1 MRPVMWPDVAP
12 MTTGEPAEWITAFV
26 IALVLT
32 AVAGFLVAAEV
43 AITRVMSVGLPEA
56 SGPERAAR
64 ADRRWGRVAAD
75 PTRHLNALLFL
86 RVVCEVCAV
95 IAAAMGMVFLLG
107 LGWPALLLTAVAMVV
122 VESVLIAIAPRILG
136 RQFAGQFARASAA
149 VVYPVQVVVGPLAQL
164 LVGAGRA
171 ITPRGKGDREGPFST
186 EVELRQLVDLAEQ
199 GEVIDAEER
208 QMIHSVFKLDDTS
221 VREVMV
227 PRPDIVFTSRDAD
240 ADAVLTLAL
249 GSGYSRIPVTGEDE
263 DDVVGIVYLKD
274 LVDQLRDRWAA
285 SAGSAGAEV
294 PLTAGDVMRAA
305 SYVPDTKPI
314 DELLREMQQQR
325 NHVAVA
331 IDEYGGTAGLVTLED
346 IVEEIVGEITDEYD
360 HEIPPV
366 VWLDD
371 GSVRV
376 TARLPLGELDELF
389 PDRDLDVPDVE
400 TVGGLVA
407 FVLGRVPVGGARAE
421 YAGLRLTLEGKS
433 SRRNRM
439 TTVLVERLP
448 EEGAGAPDDRGRNED
463 VRSTDQ

>member
-1 MRPVMWPDVAP
+1 MSASLWSDPVPVG
-12 MTTGEPAEWITAFV
+12 TGDPWEWV
-26 IALVLT
+26 SALVAALLLT
-32 AVAGFLVAAEV
+32 GIAGLLVAAEV
-43 AITRVMSVGLPEA
+43 AVTRVISMGMDA
-56 SGPERAAR
+56 TYGERAVKVGPA
-64 ADRRWGRVAAD
+64 WERVAAA
-75 PTRHLNALLFL
+75 PAAHLNTLMFL

-95 IAAAMGMVFLLG
+95 LAAGVGMVFLLG
-107 LGWPALLLTAVAMVV
+107 PGWPALLLTAVLMVV
-122 VESVLIAIAPRILG
+122 MECVLIAVTPRILG
-136 RQFAGQFARASAA
+136 RQFAGPIARVSAT
-149 VVYPVQVVVGPLAQL
+149 VLRPLQIVLGPPARL

-171 ITPRGKGDREGPFST
+171 LTPRGKGDREGPFSSET
-186 EVELRQLVDLAEQ
+186 ELRQLVDLAEQ
-199 GEVIDAEER
+199 GEVIDADER

-227 PRPDIVFTSRDAD
+227 PRPDIVFTSREAD

-274 LVDQLRDRWAA
+274 LVERLRDRWAA
-285 SAGSAGAEV
+285 AAGGAEDV
-294 PLTAGDVMRAA
+294 PLTAGDVMRQAT
-305 SYVPDTKPI
+305 YVPDTKPI
-314 DELLREMQQQR
+314 DELLREMQQR
-325 NHVAVA
+325 RHHVAVA

-360 HEIPPV
+360 HEIPPIDR
-366 VWLDD
+366 LDED
-371 GSVRV
+371 RVRV
-376 TARLPLGELDELF
+376 TARLPLGELAELF
-389 PDRDLDVPDVE
+389 PECDLEVSDVE

-407 FVLGRVPVGGARAE
+407 FVLGRVPAGGAQAE

-448 EEGAGAPDDRGRNED
+448 VEETDAVEGKDKN

>member
-1 MRPVMWPDVAP
+1 MSPSEWPDVAP
-12 MTTGEPAEWITAFV
+12 LTTGDPAEWLAAFSA
-26 IALVLT
+26 ALVLT
-32 AVAGFLVAAEV
+32 AVAGFLVSAEV
-43 AITRVMSVGLPEA
+43 AVTRVMSVGLPA
-56 SGPERAAR
+56 VSGVERAAV
-64 ADRRWGRVAAD
+64 AERRWERVAED
-75 PTRHLNALLFL
+75 PTRHLNVLLFL

-95 IAAAMGMVFLLG
+95 LAAAVGMVFLLG
-107 LGWPALLLTAVAMVV
+107 LGWPALALTAVAMVV

-136 RQFAGQFARASAA
+136 RQFAGPVARASAT
-149 VVYPVQVVVGPLAQL
+149 VVYPLQVVVGPISQL

-171 ITPRGKGDREGPFST
+171 LTPRAKGDREGPFST

-199 GEVIDAEER
+199 GEVIDPEER

-227 PRPDIVFTSRDAD
+227 PRPDIVFTSRDDD
-240 ADAVLTLAL
+240 ADEVLAL
-249 GSGYSRIPVTGEDE
+249 ALASGYSRIPVTGEDE

-274 LVDQLRDRWAA
+274 LVERLRDRWAA
-285 SAGSAGAEV
+285 AAGSRGDV
-294 PLTAGDVMRAA
+294 PLAAGDVMRQAT
-305 SYVPDTKPI
+305 YVPDTKPI
-314 DELLREMQQQR
+314 DELLREMQKQR
-325 NHVAVA
+325 NHVAVV

-366 VWLDD
+366 DWLDD
-371 GSVRV
+371 DRVRV

-407 FVLGRVPVGGARAE
+407 FVLGRVPVGGAQAE

-448 EEGAGAPDDRGRNED
+448 HDAEGAFQADDD
-463 VRSTDQ
+463 DMRSMDQ

>member
-1 MRPVMWPDVAP
+1 MAVVVA
-12 MTTGEPAEWITAFV
+12 
-26 IALVLT
+26 LLLT
-32 AVAGFLVAAEV
+32 AAAGFLGAAEV
-43 AITRVMSVGLPEA
+43 AVTRVMSLGMEA
-56 SGPERAAR
+56 AHGERAAKAR
-64 ADRRWGRVAAD
+64 PSWDRVAAD
-75 PTRHLNALLFL
+75 PTAHLNMLLFL

-95 IAAAMGMVFLLG
+95 LAAAVGMVFLLG
-107 LGWPALLLTAVAMVV
+107 LGWPALVLTAVAMVV
-122 VESVLIAIAPRILG
+122 VECVLIAVTPRILG
-136 RQFAGQFARASAA
+136 RQFSGPIARAGAA
-149 VVYPVQVVVGPLAQL
+149 VVHPLQVVLGPLARL

-171 ITPRGKGDREGPFST
+171 LTPRGKGDRDGPFST

-199 GEVIDAEER
+199 GDVIDPEER
-208 QMIHSVFKLDDTS
+208 EMIHSVFKLDDTS

-240 ADAVLTLAL
+240 ADAVLTLAM

-274 LVDQLRDRWAA
+274 LVERLRDRWAA
-285 SAGSAGAEV
+285 TAGGADDV
-294 PLTAGDVMRAA
+294 PLTAGDVMRSAT
-305 SYVPDTKPI
+305 YVPDTKPI

-360 HEIPPV
+360 HEIAPV
-366 VWLDD
+366 DWLDED
-371 GSVRV
+371 KVRV
-376 TARLPLGELDELF
+376 TARLPLGELAELF
-389 PDRDLDVPDVE
+389 PDRDLDVSDVE

-407 FVLGRVPVGGARAE
+407 FVLGRVPAGGAQAQ

-448 EEGAGAPDDRGRNED
+448 LEQGQGFDQH

>member
-1 MRPVMWPDVAP
+1 MRTSVWPDVAAL
-12 MTTGEPAEWITAFV
+12 TTGGPAEWITSFAV
-26 IALVLT
+26 ALVLT

-43 AITRVMSVGLPEA
+43 AVTRVVSVGL
-56 SGPERAAR
+56 SGAGQGRGRGWER
-64 ADRRWGRVAAD
+64 VSAD
-75 PTRHLNALLFL
+75 PTRHLNVLLFL

-95 IAAAMGMVFLLG
+95 IAAAAGMVFLLG
-107 LGWPALLLTAVAMVV
+107 PGWPALVLTAVAMVV
-122 VESVLIAIAPRILG
+122 VESVLIAVTPRILG
-136 RQFAGQFARASAA
+136 RQFSGPLARASAA
-149 VVYPVQVVVGPLAQL
+149 IVHPVQVVVGPLAQL

-171 ITPRGKGDREGPFST
+171 LTPRGKGDREGPFST
-186 EVELRQLVDLAEQ
+186 EVEFRQLVDLAEQ
-199 GEVIDAEER
+199 GEVIDPEER

-227 PRPDIVFTSRDAD
+227 PRPDIVFTAREAD

-249 GSGYSRIPVTGEDE
+249 ASGYSRIPVTGEDE

-274 LVDQLRDRWAA
+274 LVDRLRDRWAA
-285 SAGSAGAEV
+285 AAGNPGGEV
-294 PLTAGDVMRAA
+294 PLTAGDVMRPAT
-305 SYVPDTKPI
+305 YVPDTKPI
-314 DELLREMQQQR
+314 DELLREMQKQR

-366 VWLDD
+366 QWLDGD
-371 GSVRV
+371 RVRV
-376 TARLPLGELDELF
+376 TARLPLGELAELF
-389 PDRDLDVPDVE
+389 PDEALDVDDVE

-407 FVLGRVPVGGARAE
+407 FVLGRVPAGGAQAQ

-448 EEGAGAPDDRGRNED
+448 TGEDDPDGNKNT
-463 VRSTDQ
+463 RSTEQ

>member
-1 MRPVMWPDVAP
+1 MRPSVWPDVAAL
-12 MTTGEPAEWITAFV
+12 TTGDPVEWITSFAV
-26 IALVLT
+26 ALVLT
-32 AVAGFLVAAEV
+32 AAAGFLVAAEV
-43 AITRVMSVGLPEA
+43 AVTRVVSVGLSGEA
-56 SGPERAAR
+56 EGRGRGWAR
-64 ADRRWGRVAAD
+64 VSAD
-75 PTRHLNALLFL
+75 PTRHLNVLLFL

-95 IAAAMGMVFLLG
+95 IAAAVGMVFLLG
-107 LGWPALLLTAVAMVV
+107 LGWPALVLTAVAMVV
-122 VESVLIAIAPRILG
+122 VESVLISVTPRILG
-136 RQFAGQFARASAA
+136 RQFSGRLARASAA

-171 ITPRGKGDREGPFST
+171 LTPRAKGDREGPFST
-186 EVELRQLVDLAEQ
+186 EVEFRQLVDLAEQ
-199 GEVIDAEER
+199 GEVIDPEER

-227 PRPDIVFTSRDAD
+227 PRPDIVFTGREAD

-249 GSGYSRIPVTGEDE
+249 ASGYSRIPVTGEDE

-274 LVDQLRDRWAA
+274 LVDRLRDRWAA
-285 SAGSAGAEV
+285 AAGNPDGEV
-294 PLTAGDVMRAA
+294 PLTAGDVMRPAT
-305 SYVPDTKPI
+305 YVPDTKPI
-314 DELLREMQQQR
+314 DELLREMQKQR

-366 VWLDD
+366 QWLDAD
-371 GSVRV
+371 RVRV
-376 TARLPLGELDELF
+376 TARLPLGELAELF
-389 PDRDLDVPDVE
+389 PDEDLDVDDVE

-407 FVLGRVPVGGARAE
+407 FVLGRVPAGGAQAQ

-448 EEGAGAPDDRGRNED
+448 AERDGGDVDGNENT
-463 VRSTDQ
+463 RSTEQ

>member
-1 MRPVMWPDVAP
+1 MSAALWPDLAP
-12 MTTGEPAEWITAFV
+12 LTTGGPLEWAAAFV
-26 IALVLT
+26 AALVLT

-43 AITRVMSVGLPEA
+43 AVTRVASMGMEA
-56 SGPERAAR
+56 IHGERAAKAGR
-64 ADRRWGRVAAD
+64 AWERVSAD
-75 PTRHLNALLFL
+75 PTAHLNMLLFL

-95 IAAAMGMVFLLG
+95 LAAAVGMVFLLG
-107 LGWPALLLTAVAMVV
+107 PGWPALVLTAVAMVV
-122 VESVLIAIAPRILG
+122 VECVLIAVTPRILG
-136 RQFAGQFARASAA
+136 RQFAGPLARASAA
-149 VVYPVQVVVGPLAQL
+149 VLYPLQVVLGPIARL

-171 ITPRGKGDREGPFST
+171 LTPRDKGDRDGPFSS

-199 GEVIDAEER
+199 GEVIDPEER

-240 ADAVLTLAL
+240 ADAVLTLAM

-274 LVDQLRDRWAA
+274 LVERLRDRWAA
-285 SAGSAGAEV
+285 AAGGAQDV
-294 PLTAGDVMRAA
+294 PLTAADVMRQA

-314 DELLREMQQQR
+314 DELLREMQQRR

-360 HEIPPV
+360 HEIAPV
-366 VWLDD
+366 DWLDED
-371 GSVRV
+371 KVRV
-376 TARLPLGELDELF
+376 TARLPLGELAELF
-389 PDRDLDVPDVE
+389 PDRDLEVSDVE

-407 FVLGRVPVGGARAE
+407 FVLGRVPAGGAQAQ

-448 EEGAGAPDDRGRNED
+448 LDQDQGSDEH

>member
-1 MRPVMWPDVAP
+1 MIPSVWADAAAAGDPVAWL
-12 MTTGEPAEWITAFV
+12 TAFV
-26 IALVLT
+26 AALVLT
-32 AVAGFLVAAEV
+32 AAAGFLVAAEV
-43 AITRVMSVGLPEA
+43 AVTRVVSVGTPVAGTDRDTPAA
-56 SGPERAAR
+56 SAW
-64 ADRRWGRVAAD
+64 DRVAAD
-75 PTRHLNALLFL
+75 PTSHLNALLFL

-95 IAAAMGMVFLLG
+95 LAAALGMVFLLG
-107 LGWPALLLTAVAMVV
+107 FGWLPLLLTAAAMVV

-136 RQFAGQFARASAA
+136 RQFAEPVARAGA
-149 VVYPVQVVVGPLAQL
+149 VVVHPLQVVVGPFVRL
-164 LVGAGRA
+164 LVWAGRTL
-171 ITPRGKGDREGPFST
+171 TPRGKGDREGPFST
-186 EVELRQLVDLAEQ
+186 EVELRRLVDLAER
-199 GEVIDAEER
+199 GDVIDPEER

-240 ADAVLTLAL
+240 ADAVLSLAL
-249 GSGYSRIPVTGEDE
+249 ASGYSRIPVTGADE

-274 LVDQLRDRWAA
+274 LVERLRDRWAA
-285 SAGSAGAEV
+285 ASGANGAPV
-294 PLTAGDVMRAA
+294 PLSAADVMRSAT
-305 SYVPDTKPI
+305 YVPDTKPI

-325 NHVAVA
+325 NHAAVA

-366 VWLDD
+366 AWLDD
-371 GSVRV
+371 DRVRV

-389 PDRDLDVPDVE
+389 PDRDLDVVDVE

-407 FVLGRVPVGGARAE
+407 FVLGRVPVGGAQAE

-448 EEGAGAPDDRGRNED
+448 EDADHGDRGRNDD

>member
-1 MRPVMWPDVAP
+1 MSPSEWPDVAP
-12 MTTGEPAEWITAFV
+12 LTTGEPAEWLTAFAA
-26 IALVLT
+26 ALVLT
-32 AVAGFLVAAEV
+32 AVAGFLVSAEV
-43 AITRVMSVGLPEA
+43 AVTRVMSVGLPA
-56 SGPERAAR
+56 VSGVERVAVAES
-64 ADRRWGRVAAD
+64 RWGRVADD
-75 PTRHLNALLFL
+75 PTRHLNVLLFL

-95 IAAAMGMVFLLG
+95 LAAAVGMVFLLG
-107 LGWPALLLTAVAMVV
+107 LGWPALALTAVAMVV

-136 RQFAGQFARASAA
+136 RQFSGPVARASAT
-149 VVYPVQVVVGPLAQL
+149 VVHPVQVVVGPIAQL

-171 ITPRGKGDREGPFST
+171 LTPRAKGDREGPFST

-199 GEVIDAEER
+199 GEVIDPEER

-227 PRPDIVFTSRDAD
+227 PRPDIVFTGREDDAD
-240 ADAVLTLAL
+240 EVLAL
-249 GSGYSRIPVTGEDE
+249 ALTSGYSRIPVTGEDE

-274 LVDQLRDRWAA
+274 LVERLRDRWAA
-285 SAGSAGAEV
+285 VAGNRGDV
-294 PLTAGDVMRAA
+294 PLTAGDVMRQAT
-305 SYVPDTKPI
+305 YVPDTKPI
-314 DELLREMQQQR
+314 DELLREMQKQR
-325 NHVAVA
+325 NHVAVV

-366 VWLDD
+366 DWLDD
-371 GSVRV
+371 DRVRV
-376 TARLPLGELDELF
+376 TARLPLGELGELF

-407 FVLGRVPVGGARAE
+407 FVLGRVPVGGAQAE

-448 EEGAGAPDDRGRNED
+448 DDAGEAPQAENDDM
-463 VRSTDQ
+463 RSMDQ

>member
-1 MRPVMWPDVAP
+1 MRPSVWPDVAAL
-12 MTTGEPAEWITAFV
+12 TAGDPAEWITSFA

-43 AITRVMSVGLPEA
+43 AVTRVASVGLPE
-56 SGPERAAR
+56 GT
-64 ADRRWGRVAAD
+64 GRGWEKVGAD
-75 PTRHLNALLFL
+75 PTGHLNVLLFL

-95 IAAAMGMVFLLG
+95 IAAAVGMVFLLG
-107 LGWPALLLTAVAMVV
+107 PGWPALILTAVAMVV
-122 VESVLIAIAPRILG
+122 VESVLIAVTPRILG
-136 RQFAGQFARASAA
+136 RQFSGQLARASVAI
-149 VVYPVQVVVGPLAQL
+149 VYPVQVVVGPLAQL
-164 LVGAGRA
+164 LVGAGRML
-171 ITPRGKGDREGPFST
+171 TPRGKGDREGPFST

-199 GEVIDAEER
+199 GEVIDPEER

-227 PRPDIVFTSRDAD
+227 PRPDIVFTGRDAD

-249 GSGYSRIPVTGEDE
+249 ASGYSRIPVIGEDE

-274 LVDQLRDRWAA
+274 LVDRLRDRWAA
-285 SAGSAGAEV
+285 AAGNPAGEV
-294 PLTAGDVMRAA
+294 PLTAGDVMRPAV
-305 SYVPDTKPI
+305 YVPDTKPI
-314 DELLREMQQQR
+314 DELLREMQKQR
-325 NHVAVA
+325 NHIAVA
-331 IDEYGGTAGLVTLED
+331 IDEYGGTAGLVALED

-366 VWLDD
+366 QWLDGD
-371 GSVRV
+371 RVRV
-376 TARLPLGELDELF
+376 TARLPLGELAELF
-389 PDRDLDVPDVE
+389 PDQDLDVDDVE

-407 FVLGRVPVGGARAE
+407 FVLGRVPVGGVQAQ

-448 EEGAGAPDDRGRNED
+448 GEQGEGGRDGNKNT
-463 VRSTDQ
+463 RSTEQ

>member
-1 MRPVMWPDVAP
+1 MRPSVWPDVAAL
-12 MTTGEPAEWITAFV
+12 TTGEPVEWITSFA

-32 AVAGFLVAAEV
+32 AAAGFLVAAEV
-43 AITRVMSVGLPEA
+43 AVTRVAAVGLPEG
-56 SGPERAAR
+56 SGRGWR
-64 ADRRWGRVAAD
+64 KVAAD
-75 PTRHLNALLFL
+75 PTRHLNVLLFL

-95 IAAAMGMVFLLG
+95 IAAAVGMVFLLG
-107 LGWPALLLTAVAMVV
+107 LGWPALIATAVAMVV
-122 VESVLIAIAPRILG
+122 VESVLIAVTPRILG
-136 RQFAGQFARASAA
+136 RQFSGQLARASAA
-149 VVYPVQVVVGPLAQL
+149 IVYPVQVVVGPLAQL

-171 ITPRGKGDREGPFST
+171 LTPRGKGDREGPFST

-199 GEVIDAEER
+199 GEVIDPEER

-227 PRPDIVFTSRDAD
+227 PRPDIVFTAREAD

-249 GSGYSRIPVTGEDE
+249 ASGYSRIPVTGEDE

-274 LVDQLRDRWAA
+274 LVDRLRDRWAA
-285 SAGSAGAEV
+285 AAGNPDGEV
-294 PLTAGDVMRAA
+294 PLTAGDVMRPAT
-305 SYVPDTKPI
+305 YVPDTKPI
-314 DELLREMQQQR
+314 DELLREMQKQR

-366 VWLDD
+366 QWLDED
-371 GSVRV
+371 RVRV
-376 TARLPLGELDELF
+376 TARLPLGELAELF
-389 PDRDLDVPDVE
+389 PEQDLDVDDVE

-407 FVLGRVPVGGARAE
+407 FVLGRVPAGGAQAQ

-448 EEGAGAPDDRGRNED
+448 GEQGEGDRGGNKNT
-463 VRSTDQ
+463 RSTEQ

>member
-1 MRPVMWPDVAP
+1 MNVSLWPDLAP
-12 MTTGEPAEWITAFV
+12 VSTGEPWEWVLALLV
-26 IALVLT
+26 ALVLT
-32 AVAGFLVAAEV
+32 AIAGFLVAAEV
-43 AITRVMSVGLPEA
+43 AVTRVVSVGMDA
-56 SGPERAAR
+56 THGERAAKVGP
-64 ADRRWGRVAAD
+64 AWERVAAD
-75 PTRHLNALLFL
+75 TTAHLNTLLFL

-95 IAAAMGMVFLLG
+95 LAAGVGMVFLLG
-107 LGWPALLLTAVAMVV
+107 LGWPALLLTAVVMIV
-122 VESVLIAIAPRILG
+122 VECVLIAITPRILG
-136 RQFAGQFARASAA
+136 RQFAGPIARASAT
-149 VVYPVQVVVGPLAQL
+149 VLYPLQVVLGPPARL

-171 ITPRGKGDREGPFST
+171 LTPRGKGDREGPFSSET
-186 EVELRQLVDLAEQ
+186 ELRQLVDLAER
-199 GEVIDAEER
+199 GEVIDADER

-274 LVDQLRDRWAA
+274 LVDRLRDRWAA
-285 SAGSAGAEV
+285 AAGGAEDV
-294 PLTAGDVMRAA
+294 PLTAGDVMRTA

-325 NHVAVA
+325 NHIAVA
-331 IDEYGGTAGLVTLED
+331 IDEYGGTAGLVALED

-366 VWLDD
+366 DWLDQD
-371 GSVRV
+371 RVRV
-376 TARLPLGELDELF
+376 TARLPLGELAELF
-389 PDRDLDVPDVE
+389 PERDLEVSDVE

-407 FVLGRVPVGGARAE
+407 FVLGRVPAGGAQAE
-421 YAGLRLTLEGKS
+421 YAGLRFTLEGKS

-448 EEGAGAPDDRGRNED
+448 VEESEADEGKDKH

>member
-1 MRPVMWPDVAP
+1 MSASLWPNLAPPTAEPSEWVLAFAVAL
-12 MTTGEPAEWITAFV
+12 A
-26 IALVLT
+26 LT

-43 AITRVMSVGLPEA
+43 AVTRVLSLGMEA
-56 SGPERAAR
+56 AQGERTARTGPAW
-64 ADRRWGRVAAD
+64 DRVAAD
-75 PTRHLNALLFL
+75 PTAHLNMLLFL

-95 IAAAMGMVFLLG
+95 LAAVVGMVLLMG
-107 LGWPALLLTAVAMVV
+107 PGWPALVLTAVAMIV
-122 VESVLIAIAPRILG
+122 VECVLIAVTPRILG
-136 RQFAGQFARASAA
+136 RQFAAPTARASAV
-149 VVYPVQVVVGPLAQL
+149 VVYPLQVALGPLARL

-171 ITPRGKGDREGPFST
+171 LTPRGKGDRDGPFST

-199 GEVIDAEER
+199 GDVIDSEER
-208 QMIHSVFKLDDTS
+208 EMIHSVFKLDDTS

-227 PRPDIVFTSRDAD
+227 PRPDIVFTSREAD
-240 ADAVLTLAL
+240 ADAVLTLAM

-274 LVDQLRDRWAA
+274 LVERLRDRWAA
-285 SAGSAGAEV
+285 TAGGAEEV
-294 PLTAGDVMRAA
+294 GLTAGDVMRKAT
-305 SYVPDTKPI
+305 YVPDTKPI
-314 DELLREMQQQR
+314 DELLREMQRQR

-366 VWLDD
+366 EWLDED
-371 GSVRV
+371 RVRV
-376 TARLPLGELDELF
+376 TARLPLGELAELF
-389 PDRDLDVPDVE
+389 PDRDVEVPDVE

-407 FVLGRVPVGGARAE
+407 FVLGRVPAGGAQAQ

-439 TTVLVERLP
+439 TTALVERLP
-448 EEGAGAPDDRGRNED
+448 DQQDQGSDEHT
-463 VRSTDQ
+463 RSTDQ

>member
-1 MRPVMWPDVAP
+1 MTPSAWPDIAP
-12 MTTGEPAEWITAFV
+12 LTTGEPVEWISAFAV
-26 IALVLT
+26 ALVLT

-43 AITRVMSVGLPEA
+43 AVTRVMSVGLPEA
-56 SGPERAAR
+56 SSGERVAKSG
-64 ADRRWGRVAAD
+64 RRWERVSAD
-75 PTRHLNALLFL
+75 PTRHLNVLLFL

-95 IAAAMGMVFLLG
+95 LAAAVGMVFLLG
-107 LGWPALLLTAVAMVV
+107 LGWPALGLTAAAMVV

-136 RQFAGQFARASAA
+136 RQFSGAFARASAA
-149 VVYPVQVVVGPLAQL
+149 VVYPVQVVVGPIAQL
-164 LVGAGRA
+164 FVGAGRA
-171 ITPRGKGDREGPFST
+171 LTPRAKGDREGPFST
-186 EVELRQLVDLAEQ
+186 EVELRQLVDLAER
-199 GEVIDAEER
+199 GEVIDPEES
-208 QMIHSVFKLDDTS
+208 QMIHSVFKLDDTP

-227 PRPDIVFTSRDAD
+227 PRPDIVFTSREAD

-249 GSGYSRIPVTGEDE
+249 ASGYSRIPVTGEDE

-274 LVDQLRDRWAA
+274 LVYQLRDRWAA
-285 SAGSAGAEV
+285 AAGTDDEV
-294 PLTAGDVMRAA
+294 PLTAGDVMRQAN
-305 SYVPDTKPI
+305 YVPDTKPI

-366 VWLDD
+366 AWLDAD
-371 GSVRV
+371 RVRV

-389 PDRDLDVPDVE
+389 PDRDLDVADVE

-407 FVLGRVPVGGARAE
+407 FVLGRVPVGGDRAE

-433 SRRNRM
+433 SRRSRM

-448 EEGAGAPDDRGRNED
+448 ADAEGAPEEDNDD
-463 VRSTDQ
+463 VRSTEQ

>member
-1 MRPVMWPDVAP
+1 MSAPLWPDLAP
-12 MTTGEPAEWITAFV
+12 LTTGDPLEWVAAFV
-26 IALVLT
+26 AALALT

-43 AITRVMSVGLPEA
+43 AVTRVASMGMEA
-56 SGPERAAR
+56 LHGERSAKAGR
-64 ADRRWGRVAAD
+64 AWERVCAD
-75 PTRHLNALLFL
+75 PTAHLNMLLFL

-95 IAAAMGMVFLLG
+95 LAAAVGMVFLLG
-107 LGWPALLLTAVAMVV
+107 PGWPALVLTAVAMVV
-122 VESVLIAIAPRILG
+122 VECVLIAVTPRILG
-136 RQFAGQFARASAA
+136 RQFAGPLARASAA
-149 VVYPVQVVVGPLAQL
+149 VVYPLQVVLGPIARL

-171 ITPRGKGDREGPFST
+171 LTPRGKGDRDGPFSS

-199 GEVIDAEER
+199 GEVIDPEER

-240 ADAVLTLAL
+240 ADAVLTLAM

-274 LVDQLRDRWAA
+274 LVERLRDRWAA
-285 SAGSAGAEV
+285 AAGGAQDV
-294 PLTAGDVMRAA
+294 PLTAADVMRQA

-360 HEIPPV
+360 HEIAPV
-366 VWLDD
+366 DWLDED
-371 GSVRV
+371 KVRV
-376 TARLPLGELDELF
+376 TARLPLGELAELF
-389 PDRDLDVPDVE
+389 PDRDLEVSDVE

-407 FVLGRVPVGGARAE
+407 FVLGRVPAGGAQAQ

-448 EEGAGAPDDRGRNED
+448 LEQDQGSDEH

>member
-1 MRPVMWPDVAP
+1 
-12 MTTGEPAEWITAFV
+12 
-26 IALVLT
+26 
-32 AVAGFLVAAEV
+32 
-43 AITRVMSVGLPEA
+43 
-56 SGPERAAR
+56 
-64 ADRRWGRVAAD
+64 
-75 PTRHLNALLFL
+75 
-86 RVVCEVCAV
+86 
-95 IAAAMGMVFLLG
+95 
-107 LGWPALLLTAVAMVV
+107 
-122 VESVLIAIAPRILG
+122 
-136 RQFAGQFARASAA
+136 
-149 VVYPVQVVVGPLAQL
+149 
-164 LVGAGRA
+164 
-171 ITPRGKGDREGPFST
+171 
-186 EVELRQLVDLAEQ
+186 
-199 GEVIDAEER
+199 
-208 QMIHSVFKLDDTS
+208 MIHSVFKLDDTS

-240 ADAVLTLAL
+240 ADAVLTLAM

-274 LVDQLRDRWAA
+274 LVERLRDRWAA
-285 SAGSAGAEV
+285 AAGGAQDV
-294 PLTAGDVMRAA
+294 PLTAADVMRQA

-360 HEIPPV
+360 HEIAPV
-366 VWLDD
+366 DWLDED
-371 GSVRV
+371 KVRV
-376 TARLPLGELDELF
+376 TARLPLGELAELF
-389 PDRDLDVPDVE
+389 PDRDLEVSDVE

-407 FVLGRVPVGGARAE
+407 FVLGRVPAGGAQAQ

-448 EEGAGAPDDRGRNED
+448 LEQDQGSDEH

>member
-1 MRPVMWPDVAP
+1 MSASLWPDLAP
-12 MTTGEPAEWITAFV
+12 LTTGDPVEWAAAFLV
-26 IALVLT
+26 ALLLT
-32 AVAGFLVAAEV
+32 AAAGFLVAAEV
-43 AITRVMSVGLPEA
+43 AVTRVMSLGMEA
-56 SGPERAAR
+56 AHGERAAKSR
-64 ADRRWGRVAAD
+64 SAWDRVAAD
-75 PTRHLNALLFL
+75 PTAHLNILLFL

-95 IAAAMGMVFLLG
+95 LAAAVGMVFLMG
-107 LGWPALLLTAVAMVV
+107 AGWPALVLTAVAMIV
-122 VESVLIAIAPRILG
+122 VECVLIAVTPRILG
-136 RQFAGQFARASAA
+136 RQFARPIARASAT
-149 VVYPVQVVVGPLAQL
+149 VVYPLQVVLGPPARL

-171 ITPRGKGDREGPFST
+171 LTPRGKGDRDGPFST

-199 GEVIDAEER
+199 GEVIDPEER
-208 QMIHSVFKLDDTS
+208 EMIHSVFKLDDTS

-240 ADAVLTLAL
+240 ADAVLTLAM

-274 LVDQLRDRWAA
+274 LVERLRDRWAA
-285 SAGSAGAEV
+285 TAGGAEDV
-294 PLTAGDVMRAA
+294 PLTAGDVMRSAT
-305 SYVPDTKPI
+305 YVPDTKPI
-314 DELLREMQQQR
+314 DELLREMQKQR

-360 HEIPPV
+360 HEIAPV
-366 VWLDD
+366 DRLDED
-371 GSVRV
+371 RVRV
-376 TARLPLGELDELF
+376 TARLPLGELAELF
-389 PDRDLDVPDVE
+389 PDRDLDVSDVE

-407 FVLGRVPVGGARAE
+407 FVLGRVPAGGAQAQ

-448 EEGAGAPDDRGRNED
+448 LEQGQGFDQH

>member
-1 MRPVMWPDVAP
+1 MSASLLPDLALL
-12 MTTGEPAEWITAFV
+12 TRGEPVEWAAAFAV
-26 IALVLT
+26 ALLLT
-32 AVAGFLVAAEV
+32 GMAGFLVAAEV
-43 AITRVMSVGLPEA
+43 AVTRVMSLGMA
-56 SGPERAAR
+56 AAQGERAAR
-64 ADRRWGRVAAD
+64 ARPAWDRVAAD
-75 PTRHLNALLFL
+75 PTAHLNTLLFL

-95 IAAAMGMVFLLG
+95 LAAVVGMVFLLG
-107 LGWPALLLTAVAMVV
+107 AGWPALVLTAVAMVV
-122 VESVLIAIAPRILG
+122 VECVLITVTPRILG
-136 RQFAGQFARASAA
+136 RQFAGPLARAGAT
-149 VVYPVQVVVGPLAQL
+149 VVYPLQVVLGPVARL

-171 ITPRGKGDREGPFST
+171 LTPRGKGDRDGPFST
-186 EVELRQLVDLAEQ
+186 EVELRQLVDLAER
-199 GEVIDAEER
+199 GEVIDPEER
-208 QMIHSVFKLDDTS
+208 EMIHSVFKLDDTS

-227 PRPDIVFTSRDAD
+227 PRPDIVFTSREAD
-240 ADAVLTLAL
+240 ADAVLTLAM

-274 LVDQLRDRWAA
+274 LVERLRDRWAA
-285 SAGSAGAEV
+285 TAGGAGEV
-294 PLTAGDVMRAA
+294 ALTAGDVMRGATF
-305 SYVPDTKPI
+305 VPDTKPI

-360 HEIPPV
+360 HEIAPV
-366 VWLDD
+366 DWLDED
-371 GSVRV
+371 RVRV
-376 TARLPLGELDELF
+376 TARLPLGELAELF
-389 PDRDLDVPDVE
+389 PDRDLDVSDVE

-407 FVLGRVPVGGARAE
+407 FVLGRVPAGGAQAQ

-448 EEGAGAPDDRGRNED
+448 LEQGEGLDQH